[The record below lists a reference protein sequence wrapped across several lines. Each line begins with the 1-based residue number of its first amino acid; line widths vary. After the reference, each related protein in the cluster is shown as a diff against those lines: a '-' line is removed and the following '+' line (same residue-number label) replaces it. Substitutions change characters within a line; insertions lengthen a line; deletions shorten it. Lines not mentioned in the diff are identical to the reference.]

1 MKILI
6 TGANGVVGRYIAS
19 QLTDH
24 ELLTPSSSEL
34 DLRELA
40 AVTDWFRNNKVDSVV
55 HCALSG
61 RECLGSLDPKYLS
74 DGLLMFRNLWLQRK
88 LYNKFINLGTAYEFN
103 LDEDNT
109 DVRESEIVYHLPST
123 SYGYSKNLIARI
135 IRETNRFY
143 NLRLFGVFHENE
155 NEQRF
160 FKRVAAGDHVVINNN
175 QLLDYIY
182 LPDIMPM
189 INCILAGLAQ
199 HQDINMVYP
208 NKYRLSELAYY
219 LCEQLD
225 IDKSNIKIA
234 DYNGCNLTG
243 DSLRL
248 ASYNFPLIGIKQGL
262 RNYK

>member
-19 QLTDH
+19 QLSNH

-40 AVTDWFRNNKVDSVV
+40 AVTVWFRNNKVDAVIN
-55 HCALSG
+55 CALSG
-61 RECLGSLDPKYLS
+61 RECLGSLDPQYLS
-74 DGLLMFRNLWLQRK
+74 DGLLMFRNLWLHRSQ
-88 LYNKFINLGTAYEFN
+88 YNQFVNMGTAYEFN

-109 DVRESEIVYHLPST
+109 NVREHEIIYHLPAT

-135 IRETNRFY
+135 IFETDRFY

-160 FKRVAAGDHVVINNN
+160 FKRVISDEHVVINND
-175 QLLDYIY
+175 QFLDYLY

-189 INCILAGLAQ
+189 INCILSGLAQ
-199 HQDINMVYP
+199 HKDINMVYS

-219 LCEQLD
+219 MCEQLD
-225 IDKSNIKIA
+225 ISQSKIKIA
-234 DYNGCNLTG
+234 GYNGCNLTG
-243 DSLRL
+243 DSSRL